1 MGPGQ
6 VVGIKLEETIRNFV
20 DLQKDNENC
29 KYFKK
34 AQKYYTTLAQRAA
47 KAYQVID
54 IYGFTLDQFGL
65 AEMRALAEKT
75 GGYMIINEMYNSR
88 VFKDTFK
95 KVFEKD
101 ANGDLKYGFNGE
113 ITVHASKEL
122 KISGCIGQCTSL
134 KKTGP
139 QVSETEIGQGGTTAW
154 YLGGLDRNLTL
165 AFYLDVPASQPGKEN
180 ILTAKMGFL
189 QFVTQYKHP
198 SGQLRLRVTTVTRR
212 FADPNNMFDLV
223 QGFDQEATC
232 IIVGRLGIAKAEI
245 EEPVEVLRWLD
256 KMLIRLVTKFA
267 SYKRDDLQSFNMPKE
282 FALYPQFIYHL
293 RRSNFIQTVACSP
306 DESAYYRAA
315 LCRENV
321 TNSLVMI
328 QPALLMY
335 TFDDPQPQPVM
346 LDIENMKN
354 NVILLQDTFFH
365 VVIW

>member
-1 MGPGQ
+1 MGAGQ
-6 VVGIKLEETIRNFV
+6 VVGVKLQETIRNFV

-29 KYFKK
+29 KFYKK
-34 AQKYYTTLAQRAA
+34 AQKYYTTLAQRAS
-47 KAYQVID
+47 KAFQVID
-54 IYGFTLDQFGL
+54 IYGFALDQFGL
-65 AEMRALAEKT
+65 AEMKALSETT
-75 GGYMIINEMYNSR
+75 GGFMIINEMFKSK
-88 VFKDTFK
+88 VFKETFK

-122 KISGCIGQCTSL
+122 KIPGCIGPCTSL
-134 KKTGP
+134 KKAGP
-139 QVSETEIGQGGTTAW
+139 QVSENEVGQGGTTTW
-154 YLGGLDRNLTL
+154 YIGGLDRNLTL
-165 AFYLDVPASQPGKEN
+165 AFYLDVPVPQPGKEN
-180 ILTAKMGFL
+180 VLTTKMGYL
-189 QFVTQYKHP
+189 QFATQYKHP
-198 SGQLRLRVTTVTRR
+198 SGQLRFRVTTVARR
-212 FADPNNMFDLV
+212 FADPLSTLDLI

-232 IIVGRLGIAKAEI
+232 ILVARLGILKAET
-245 EEPVEVLRWLD
+245 EEPSEVLRWLD
-256 KMLIRLVTKFA
+256 KMLIRLIARFA
-267 SYKRDDLQSFNMPKE
+267 GYEKGDLQTFNLPKE
-282 FALYPQFIYHL
+282 LALYPQFIYHL

-315 LCRENV
+315 ICRENV

-346 LDIENMKN
+346 LDIENMRN